1 MPFFKFHSPLHLSL
15 SHFVLNFQEK
25 FRVSDYMKTQAD
37 LTPNMRAILVDW
49 LVEVQENF
57 ELNHETLY
65 LAVKTVD
72 IYLGLKAVSREKL
85 QLIGA
90 SALFIACKFDV
101 CTFTRYFYQDMMD
114 LSPMPIYKNQNSGID
129 SKYGSI

>member
-1 MPFFKFHSPLHLSL
+1 MNL
-15 SHFVLNFQEK
+15 QEK
-25 FRVSDYMKTQAD
+25 FRIPDYMKTQAD

-72 IYLGLKAVSREKL
+72 IYLGKKAVSRERL

-101 CTFTRYFYQDMMD
+101 RPHTLF
-114 LSPMPIYKNQNSGID
+114 LPE
-129 SKYGSI
+129 